1 MDGMRGKG
9 DKIKGEKESGD
20 TAVIDILIIGIIAVA
35 IILGWVAIH
44 FASKEIMG
52 IWIVIVGLLSFFIP
66 LVLSFSKRLNLG
78 TRLSKGEVRK
88 SIVISFTVVYIIL
101 LVQSFVKTAALA
113 TNNATNNATINAI
126 TNAITNAATNAN
138 NATNAVTNV
147 ANNTFVIPS
156 LNATTQAIPIE
167 AIGNFTQNF
176 LYVYIIIIGFYFG
189 SRLCEHVKVFQVLK
203 DVDPLDIAKKRY
215 AMGDID
221 STTFKGIKNDFGAE
235 PVLKI
240 SDVNKD
246 LIKIKHKGGEEIDL
260 KKATMIIK
268 AKDKKITIEPVAQA
282 DKKDV
287 FKADEVMEINMT
299 KVISQ
304 EKKDAITIGGES
316 TGVTNNDIHAPDQ
329 WEESGGVEVLL
340 FYTGERKIT
349 MIGEVKA
356 KQSTEE
362 ASNTSAEGTA
372 EQSRNNESE

>member
-1 MDGMRGKG
+1 
-9 DKIKGEKESGD
+9 
-20 TAVIDILIIGIIAVA
+20 
-35 IILGWVAIH
+35 
-44 FASKEIMG
+44 
-52 IWIVIVGLLSFFIP
+52 
-66 LVLSFSKRLNLG
+66 
-78 TRLSKGEVRK
+78 
-88 SIVISFTVVYIIL
+88 
-101 LVQSFVKTAALA
+101 
-113 TNNATNNATINAI
+113 
-126 TNAITNAATNAN
+126 
-138 NATNAVTNV
+138 
-147 ANNTFVIPS
+147 
-156 LNATTQAIPIE
+156 
-167 AIGNFTQNF
+167 
-176 LYVYIIIIGFYFG
+176 
-189 SRLCEHVKVFQVLK
+189 VLK